1 MKTITTFLATI
12 LICILTACSTTT
24 SPIEQDII
32 LTDDLVSELENTLD
46 EALENST
53 IPGVI
58 AGVFTD
64 DGESWIATRGVSNI
78 ETDEPMSENCHF
90 RIGSVTKT
98 FVASVILQLVDEG
111 LVQLDNP
118 VSTYLPELNIPAAD
132 TITVRM
138 LGNMTS
144 GLMDYSVTEEMIRI
158 AASGEV
164 IFTPERL
171 AYLCT
176 IYPLNFA
183 PGTDFE
189 YCNTNYVLLGMI
201 IEKLTGKTAKKNL
214 EERIF
219 EPLEMQNTSWPI
231 TRFLPSP
238 YAHGYSR
245 SFTTGTLDDFSF
257 YQPSWMDA
265 AGILVSNIYDVK
277 KYAGAFTRG
286 ELVSAA
292 GFTEQTNYNLI
303 ANTAYGPVQYGFG
316 ITNYWGWVG
325 HSGATPG
332 YCTAMYHNAEKGI
345 TIIVL
350 TNYQVDPDL
359 PAESIFVKLST
370 LFN

>member
-1 MKTITTFLATI
+1 MKTITII
-12 LICILTACSTTT
+12 LVAIVICILTSCSTTT
-24 SPIEQDII
+24 SPIEQNTI
-32 LTDDLVSELENTLD
+32 LTDDVLLKLENTLD
-46 EALENST
+46 TSMESTT
-53 IPGVI
+53 IPGLI

-64 DGESWIATRGVSNI
+64 EGESWISTRGVSNI
-78 ETDEPMSENCHF
+78 ETDEPMNENCHF

-118 VSTYLPELNIPAAD
+118 VSTYLHELSIPAGD

-144 GLMDYSVTEEMIRI
+144 GLIDYSVTEEMMTI

-183 PGTDFE
+183 PGTDFD
-189 YCNTNYVLLGMI
+189 YSNTNYVLLGMI
-201 IEKLTGKTAKKNL
+201 IEKVTGKTVKKNL

-219 EPLEMQNTSWPI
+219 EPLELENTSWPI
-231 TRFLPSP
+231 TRFLPTP
-238 YAHGYSR
+238 YAHGYAR

-265 AGILVSNIYDVK
+265 AGILISNIYDVK
-277 KYAGAFTRG
+277 KYACSLTRG
-286 ELVSAA
+286 ELVSSA
-292 GFTEQTNYNLI
+292 GFTAQTNYNLI
-303 ANTAYGPVQYGFG
+303 SNTPYGPVQYGFG
-316 ITNYWGWVG
+316 LTNFWGWVG

-332 YCTAMYHNAEKGI
+332 YCTAMYHNIEKGI

-359 PAESIFVKLST
+359 PAENIFVKLST
-370 LFN
+370 VFN